1 MWLLRQK
8 LLPVSLKFLF
18 SSPLMSVTSPFFL
31 TWRLLMPKKSK
42 RRAWSTADVRA
53 LKAGAKKKTQAASIA
68 RMLKRTEGAT
78 RQKAFALGLS
88 LDSRA

>member
-1 MWLLRQK
+1 MDECSFCATL
-8 LLPVSLKFLF
+8 SLKF
-18 SSPLMSVTSPFFL
+18 SVFFAFDVSYKPFVL
-31 TWRLLMPKKSK
+31 TWRLLMPKKTK
-42 RRAWSTADVRA
+42 RRAWSTDDVRA

-88 LDSRA
+88 LDTRA

>member
-1 MWLLRQK
+1 
-8 LLPVSLKFLF
+8 
-18 SSPLMSVTSPFFL
+18 
-31 TWRLLMPKKSK
+31 MPKKTK
-42 RRAWSTADVRA
+42 RRAWSTEDVRA

-88 LDSRA
+88 LDTRASAISNSAMESPAMCGAFVLVQSLSRYPYW